1 MILLCAKTR
10 ESKKEI
16 KIEMVKKFNKRKNY
30 YYHNLKIDIFKNH
43 ILE

>member
-10 ESKKEI
+10 ESKKEN

-30 YYHNLKIDIFKNH
+30 HYQNLKIDTFKDH
-43 ILE
+43 IL

>member
-10 ESKKEI
+10 ESKKEN
-16 KIEMVKKFNKRKNY
+16 KIEMVKKFNKKNY
-30 YYHNLKIDIFKNH
+30 HYQNLKIDIFKNH